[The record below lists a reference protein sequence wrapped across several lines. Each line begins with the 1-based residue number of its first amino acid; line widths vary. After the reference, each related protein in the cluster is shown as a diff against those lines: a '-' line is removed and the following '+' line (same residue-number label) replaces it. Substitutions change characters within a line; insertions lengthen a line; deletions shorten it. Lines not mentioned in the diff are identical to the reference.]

1 MYSLKISNMW
11 FWSIFKLSDSLIKPE
26 SVACSVKSIK
36 SRSVSK
42 NNKSW
47 LQRIL
52 ATEHLWKTWSV
63 VSASIWQK
71 EQKGIESYRTEKASY
86 SNKAHSQFFKW
97 KQRKWLLAVALRAVK
112 QISFQGISILGNKLS
127 KYFCEA
133 GWWSIAEIS
142 NEYKIL

>member
-11 FWSIFKLSDSLIKPE
+11 FWSIFKLLSDSLIKPKRA
-26 SVACSVKSIK
+26 VCGVKSGK

-47 LQRIL
+47 FQRIL

-86 SNKAHSQFFKW
+86 SNKAH
-97 KQRKWLLAVALRAVK
+97 
-112 QISFQGISILGNKLS
+112 
-127 KYFCEA
+127 
-133 GWWSIAEIS
+133 
-142 NEYKIL
+142 